1 MKNSLSLENFG
12 ANFCLIT
19 SRKKKPANMYNSVA
33 PVVIDVRMIINPHH
47 LPKTKP
53 ENIIRGVTN
62 PKNKTQIIEKTKK
75 IIVRNKKFSLLYF
88 RIMSLFSLI
97 NS

>member
-1 MKNSLSLENFG
+1 MKNTFSLENFG
-12 ANFCLIT
+12 ANFFLIT
-19 SRKKKPANMYNSVA
+19 SRKKKPANIYNSAA
-33 PVVIDVRMIINPHH
+33 PIDIDVRMINTPHH

-53 ENIIRGVTN
+53 ENIAIGVTN
-62 PKNKTQIIEKTKK
+62 PKNNTQIIEKTKK

>member
-19 SRKKKPANMYNSVA
+19 SRKKKPASMYNSVA
-33 PVVIDVRMIINPHH
+33 PVVKDVRTINTPHH

-62 PKNKTQIIEKTKK
+62 AKNNTQIIEKTKK
-75 IIVRNKKFSLLYF
+75 IIVR
-88 RIMSLFSLI
+88 
-97 NS
+97 